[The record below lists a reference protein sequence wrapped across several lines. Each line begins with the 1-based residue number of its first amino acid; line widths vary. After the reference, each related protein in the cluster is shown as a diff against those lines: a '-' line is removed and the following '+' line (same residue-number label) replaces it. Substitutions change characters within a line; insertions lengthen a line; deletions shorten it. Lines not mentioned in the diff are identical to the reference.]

1 MAAHKKK
8 VQEGEDDDKKKKRSD
23 LDDDVP
29 LTKLFLR
36 RFVAG
41 LKKLLPDKD
50 VNAVMKSARSSAGGE
65 MKKRRRSASEPM
77 TFDDDFTPAFRPKKD
92 KATVSYAEASVVGEQ
107 CQICRFYLGGACRL
121 VEGTIFPDFVCDL
134 FEEKLQIFSDNIAD
148 LCAGS
153 RCNAELQLFNELQ
166 EFAEP
171 PEWIPYLPKPG
182 EYNSPKYGDIFITKE
197 RNENFIRNF
206 EDGVY
211 QTKLP
216 ISSEHIDADPEG
228 AYGWIEGMRMNEDG
242 SVDAKVLWTDRG
254 VEAIE
259 NDRFM
264 YFSPEFHDVYK
275 DNKEVIHKDVAVGG
289 ALTTRPFF
297 KEEDLGLLVATE
309 GVLTFSEGDNKIR
322 FMTAAHRRK
331 EDDMKTSAK
340 DKGGAGASKDPGKF
354 QQFREGLAG
363 LLKKFGDDSEGDGGQ
378 SAASSPAELAAQAA
392 EAEKVKIAEA
402 EKVKAAE
409 EKVALEAKAANEKL
423 NAAERF
429 QALETENRTLKAT
442 EVQHAVDAKKSVDR
456 IEALEMTEQRGRFE
470 LIAMG
475 EGQAENRWTGKIVD
489 HIEHMLSLKKAFGE
503 NSNEFK
509 HYVNGQKANV
519 VAMNTAGLF
528 KERGSL
534 YGLEPEEGIETPEGA
549 LAELKKKASELQVAA
564 ATTDKP
570 LTHEQAMELAGQQ
583 NPKLKK
589 TYREQFR
596 SANTVAK

>member
-1 MAAHKKK
+1 MAVHKKD
-8 VQEGEDDDKKKKRSD
+8 DDDKKKKAQEDEDKKKPKGD
-23 LDDDVP
+23 LDDKDSK
-29 LTKLFLR
+29 TKLFMKRFIANLR
-36 RFVAG
+36 
-41 LKKLLPDKD
+41 KLLGEEEVEK
-50 VNAVMKSARSSAGGE
+50 AMKSARGSAGGE
-65 MKKRRRSASEPM
+65 FKKRRRVSSEAL

-92 KATVSYAEASVVGEQ
+92 KERVNYTEATVVGEQ

-121 VEGTIFPDFVCDL
+121 VEGTIFPDDVCDL
-134 FEEKLQIFSDNIAD
+134 FELKLQIFKDNVAD

-153 RCNAELQLFNELQ
+153 RCNSELQLFNELQ

-297 KEEDLGLLVATE
+297 KEDDLRPLVATE
-309 GVLTFSEGDNKIR
+309 GVLTFSEGDNRIQ

-331 EDDMKTSAK
+331 EDDMQTSAK
-340 DKGGAGASKDPGKF
+340 SKSGAGASKEPGKF
-354 QQFREGLAG
+354 QQFREGLTE
-363 LLKKFGDDSEGDGGQ
+363 LLKKFGGDVEGG
-378 SAASSPAELAAQAA
+378 SNAPTEAELAV
-392 EAEKVKIAEA
+392 EAKA
-402 EKVKAAE
+402 KAAADLE
-409 EKVALEAKAANEKL
+409 TKAATEKAELEAKAASEKMS
-423 NAAERF
+423 AADRF
-429 QALETENRTLKAT
+429 QALEDENRALKAS
-442 EVQHAVDAKKSVDR
+442 EAQHVTDAKQSVDR
-456 IEALEMTEQRGRFE
+456 IDALEMTEQRTRFE
-470 LIAMG
+470 KIALG
-475 EGQAENRWTGKIVD
+475 EGQAENRWTGKIQEHVD
-489 HIEHMLSLKKAFGE
+489 HMLSLKKAFGE
-503 NSNEFK
+503 NSKEFK
-509 HYVNGQKANV
+509 HYVDGNKADV

-534 YGLEPEEGIETPEGA
+534 YGLDPEEGTETPQGA
-549 LAELKKKASELQVAA
+549 FAELKRKASELQAA
-564 ATTDKP
+564 APDDKP
-570 LTHEQAMELAGQQ
+570 LTPEQAMEVASSQHPELV
-583 NPKLKK
+583 KK
-589 TYREQFR
+589 HREQFR
-596 SANTVAK
+596 SANTVGGQ